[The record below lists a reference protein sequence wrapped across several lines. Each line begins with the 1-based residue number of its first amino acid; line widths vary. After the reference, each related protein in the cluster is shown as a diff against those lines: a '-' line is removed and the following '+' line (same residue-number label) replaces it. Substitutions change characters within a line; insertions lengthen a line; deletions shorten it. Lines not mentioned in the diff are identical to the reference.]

1 MDFRMLCAT
10 ACMCGVML
18 SVAGTRARAQSL
30 DDATILALFD
40 QANGVDIAMGR
51 LGWQQGRADD
61 VKALARQVAADHEGV
76 QQQGRQ
82 LAKKLGLVPTLPSA
96 DTGLSDQVKT
106 MTRLSALAPE
116 SFDRAY
122 LANEIAFHAGVI
134 EAVKTALIPAAR
146 SPELKALLEAVLPA
160 FQHHLDATRAV
171 ARKLHLE

>member
-1 MDFRMLCAT
+1 
-10 ACMCGVML
+10 
-18 SVAGTRARAQSL
+18 
-30 DDATILALFD
+30 
-40 QANGVDIAMGR
+40 
-51 LGWQQGRADD
+51 
-61 VKALARQVAADHEGV
+61 LARQVAADHEGV

-106 MTRLSALAPE
+106 MTRLRALAPE

-160 FQHHLDATRAV
+160 FQHHLYATRAV

>member
-1 MDFRMLCAT
+1 MMVCL
-10 ACMCGVML
+10 CGV
-18 SVAGTRARAQSL
+18 VCGGAGTTARAQSL

-51 LGWQQGRADD
+51 LGWQQGRAEE

-82 LAKKLGLVPTLPSA
+82 LAQKLGLVPTLPSA

-106 MTRLSALAPE
+106 MARLRALAPE
-116 SFDRAY
+116 SFDRFY
-122 LANEIAFHAGVI
+122 LANEIAFHASVI
-134 EAVKTALIPAAR
+134 EAVKSTLIPAAR
-146 SPELKALLEAVLPA
+146 SAELKALLEAVLPA

-171 ARKLHLE
+171 AGKLHLE